1 MRNFLILASAAFALT
16 LSPVYADD
24 DDGDAGFGL
33 AGLKSGTHYEIEIEA
48 DGSQELALA
57 GAAFFRAIWINELV
71 IEGIEIRPLGVDSFE
86 FDEAGTLEMSFIAIK
101 PGSYTL
107 HVPQARGD
115 LQTLEI
121 TIE

>member
-1 MRNFLILASAAFALT
+1 
-16 LSPVYADD
+16 
-24 DDGDAGFGL
+24 
-33 AGLKSGTHYEIEIEA
+33 
-48 DGSQELALA
+48 
-57 GAAFFRAIWINELV
+57 
-71 IEGIEIRPLGVDSFE
+71 
-86 FDEAGTLEMSFIAIK
+86 MSFIAIK